1 MSRSSPVGPNGGS
14 DFLRFSS
21 MLKPEIKLKRVQDI
35 FKNILALGF
44 TKVNGKNRKIQ
55 FFGTTLKYKLATL
68 PVVVYFTCNS
78 NFRFEFSIKV
88 ETLHLLKEFL

>member
-35 FKNILALGF
+35 FKNILALGSMKF
-44 TKVNGKNRKIQ
+44 NGKNRKIQ

-68 PVVVYFTCNS
+68 LLLFISLVILIFAS
-78 NFRFEFSIKV
+78 NFQ
-88 ETLHLLKEFL
+88 

>member
-1 MSRSSPVGPNGGS
+1 
-14 DFLRFSS
+14 

-44 TKVNGKNRKIQ
+44 MKFNGKNRKIQ
-55 FFGTTLKYKLATL
+55 FFGTTFEVQVGDIA
-68 PVVVYFTCNS
+68 VVVYFTCNS

-88 ETLHLLKEFL
+88 ETLHPFKEFLLT

>member
-1 MSRSSPVGPNGGS
+1 MSRSSPVGPNGGI

-44 TKVNGKNRKIQ
+44 MKFNGKNRKIQ

-68 PVVVYFTCNS
+68 LLLFISLVILIFAS
-78 NFRFEFSIKV
+78 NFQ
-88 ETLHLLKEFL
+88 